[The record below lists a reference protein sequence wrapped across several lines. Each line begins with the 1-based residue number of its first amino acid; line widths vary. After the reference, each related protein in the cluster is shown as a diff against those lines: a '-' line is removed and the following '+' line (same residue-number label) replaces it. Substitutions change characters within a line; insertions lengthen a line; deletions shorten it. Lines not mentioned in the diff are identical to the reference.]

1 MDGDEEASRT
11 GSCLRSGRSK
21 RICPGSDPSRH
32 KTKPLPEV
40 TRTQL
45 FRDSTRSGG
54 RWRSCRSAWGSSPS
68 DSCAIGFIEI
78 AADLESL
85 EMVSATRAESIGFS
99 PDGRPPLI
107 PSLIRTA
114 AWDER
119 CGGIEE
125 TCTLSTGSADAG
137 HARVGLP
144 VAKARSAKKTAKRWA
159 PGGVAASSEA
169 PMPSRSFR
177 PQYSLRGRTCWQA
190 RRSSG
195 AAPTPTPCTS
205 GHDGD
210 A

>member
-1 MDGDEEASRT
+1 MPEKWVVHGGYVPVRTLPGIRRSLSLKLLELNCSAIPLAAAGGGGIVAVPGEAVA
-11 GSCLRSGRSK
+11 GLGAA
-21 RICPGSDPSRH
+21 H
-32 KTKPLPEV
+32 
-40 TRTQL
+40 
-45 FRDSTRSGG
+45 
-54 RWRSCRSAWGSSPS
+54 PS

-107 PSLIRTA
+107 PSLIRAA

-159 PGGVAASSEA
+159 PGGVAASSGA

-177 PQYSLRGRTCWQA
+177 PQYSLTWKDLLAG
-190 RRSSG
+190 S
-195 AAPTPTPCTS
+195 PL
-205 GHDGD
+205 
-210 A
+210 